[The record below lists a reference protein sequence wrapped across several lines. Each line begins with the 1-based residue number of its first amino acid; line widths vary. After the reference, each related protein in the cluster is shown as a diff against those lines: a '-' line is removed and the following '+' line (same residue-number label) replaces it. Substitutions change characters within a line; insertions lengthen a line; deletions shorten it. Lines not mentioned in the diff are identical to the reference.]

1 MQKNVPFYLLAQEST
16 HRSYSHVLPVCPH
29 TNANEL
35 RSIFFE
41 NLLFILN
48 WHQARGIILIATWER
63 MNCKSIRSTKRALFL
78 TAWGQVEVAKFAK
91 NK

>member
-48 WHQARGIILIATWER
+48 WHQARGIILIATWKR
-63 MNCKSIRSTKRALFL
+63 MNCKSIQSTKRALFL